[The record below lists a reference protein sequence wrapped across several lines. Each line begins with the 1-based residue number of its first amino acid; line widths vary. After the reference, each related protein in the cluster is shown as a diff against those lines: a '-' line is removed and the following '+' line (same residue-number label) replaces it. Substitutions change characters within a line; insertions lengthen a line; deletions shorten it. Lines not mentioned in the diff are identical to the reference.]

1 MTVATLLVFLIWC
14 LPLHLSRSRPGCIL
28 AHIPGRADD
37 VSDAVLSRD
46 SLPNG
51 RYFFPTAPGFS
62 GNIERNLPQRTVLAA
77 SSLAG
82 LRCMM
87 MSGFLSM
94 LLCTDALVT
103 PPL

>member
-1 MTVATLLVFLIWC
+1 MHTSLGVQMMFQTPC
-14 LPLHLSRSRPGCIL
+14 YPEIL
-28 AHIPGRADD
+28 
-37 VSDAVLSRD
+37 
-46 SLPNG
+46 
-51 RYFFPTAPGFS
+51 YPTADIFSLQLPGFS